1 MSEKSILSTD
11 WMQMTG
17 KHYMGV
23 NLKSDD
29 IDNKKLKTLSENAMA
44 EQMKI
49 VDRWMDEDKDVK
61 PTNDKI
67 IVPTAGRIV
76 VLPYDK
82 NPYRVPL
89 HKAESGLIVGADVN
103 GSRFKN
109 PDSGE
114 VEERQKGIWCCK
126 VIAVGPEC
134 KSVLEDEDVYIN
146 MTIASPLP
154 FGDKGYYSISENNVI
169 CSIRKK

>member
-11 WMQMTG
+11 YMQMTG
-17 KHYMGV
+17 KHFMGT
-23 NLKSDD
+23 NLKHEVEDKE
-29 IDNKKLKTLSENAMA
+29 NLKAAMQQA
-44 EQMKI
+44 AVEQAKM
-49 VDRWMDEDKDVK
+49 VDRWMEADKDVK
-61 PTNDKI
+61 TTNDKI

-89 HKAESGLIVGADVN
+89 HKAESGLILGADVN

-114 VEERQKGIWCCK
+114 MEEKQRGIWCCK

-146 MTIASPLP
+146 MTIACPLP